1 MKVKNNIKKDIRN
14 ILILI
19 PTTIIVALG
28 LWVFVYKADFAPSG
42 VDGLATVLQY
52 LTGIN
57 AGFLAGVLNGACYLG
72 SAIATYA
79 LGAMADKG
87 GWTYALIFL
96 IIITSLSAI
105 FALIYLIYERIY
117 KTRIV
122 ETSEI

>member
-14 ILILI
+14 IIILI

-57 AGFLAGVLNGACYLG
+57 EQ
-72 SAIATYA
+72 
-79 LGAMADKG
+79 
-87 GWTYALIFL
+87 LIFKIL
-96 IIITSLSAI
+96 GIL
-105 FALIYLIYERIY
+105 
-117 KTRIV
+117 
-122 ETSEI
+122 